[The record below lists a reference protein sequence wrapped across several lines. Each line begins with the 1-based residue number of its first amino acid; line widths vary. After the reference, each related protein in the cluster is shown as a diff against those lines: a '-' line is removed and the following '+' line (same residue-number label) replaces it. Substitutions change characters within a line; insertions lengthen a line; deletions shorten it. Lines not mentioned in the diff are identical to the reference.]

1 MVAVVLE
8 AHGLPSLRPDMVRP
22 PVRHQVRE
30 EAMKAGNLRQ
40 RANGKWQYRKP
51 YGSYPDGRRT

>member
-1 MVAVVLE
+1 
-8 AHGLPSLRPDMVRP
+8 
-22 PVRHQVRE
+22 
-30 EAMKAGNLRQ
+30 MKAGNLRQ